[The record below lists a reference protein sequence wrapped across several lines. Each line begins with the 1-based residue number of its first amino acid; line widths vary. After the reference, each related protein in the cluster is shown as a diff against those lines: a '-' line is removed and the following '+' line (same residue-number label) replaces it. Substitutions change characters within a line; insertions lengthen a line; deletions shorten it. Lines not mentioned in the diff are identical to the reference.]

1 MLVWLVASVGMTVTV
16 KLWWGLMFCSA
27 HLFVGYPGCPVD
39 YMGVWTETAR
49 NNIHLVLQRTSK
61 AIEICA
67 RFIFWGKKAHHGAV
81 EGFIYYMKW
90 KRCCHCGE
98 KKWLNRVRGWAFL
111 ARKAAASKVAQTFEL
126 WTDSIQ
132 DEDLSYQFIL
142 WGPSLYARY
151 SIAINILSWVLDWQ
165 FLLWPWNIFLGCL
178 VCYPPIESWL
188 YRLIPE
194 PSDF

>member
-98 KKWLNRVRGWAFL
+98 KKKRLNRVRGWAFL
-111 ARKAAASKVAQTFEL
+111 ARKAAASKVAQTFWALNWLHSGWRLEL
-126 WTDSIQ
+126 SVHLMGTIIVCTLFHRNQHPLVSVGLTVPIVTLEYFPWLFGL
-132 DEDLSYQFIL
+132 LST
-142 WGPSLYARY
+142 
-151 SIAINILSWVLDWQ
+151 
-165 FLLWPWNIFLGCL
+165 
-178 VCYPPIESWL
+178 
-188 YRLIPE
+188 YRKLTV
-194 PSDF
+194 